1 MRCPSTL
8 GRIIATAPDRMRR
21 NLPRRL
27 GRRGGSS
34 SKVRENGANPRRCA
48 ARRWKW
54 PPETPSRGIRDGRW
68 RYPFAFIDPRRPVV
82 VRPCGG
88 RPCGRVGGR
97 PARAS
102 PAPLAPCASSV
113 REKLDAG
120 VVGGQRHDA
129 AERVNLAHQMA
140 FPQPAN
146 RRIATHLPYGLDVV
160 RQRQRPGAGSRRR
173 QRRLGAGVTAADDD
187 DIVCGGV
194 SASQFFGLRRFIFV
208 QCFFRERVQFPRRCI
223 RLGLFIP

>member
-1 MRCPSTL
+1 MRRAARRGRRLRCPSTL
-8 GRIIATAPDRMRR
+8 GRIIATASDRMRR

-34 SKVRENGANPRRCA
+34 SKGRENGANPRRCA

-54 PPETPSRGIRDGRW
+54 PPETPSRGIRDGRR

-102 PAPLAPCASSV
+102 PAPLAPCASSA

-146 RRIATHLPYGLDVV
+146 RRIATHLPDGLDVV
-160 RQRQRPGAGSRRR
+160 RQRQRPGASPRRR

-187 DIVCGGV
+187 GICMWRC
-194 SASQFFGLRRFIFV
+194 SAW
-208 QCFFRERVQFPRRCI
+208 
-223 RLGLFIP
+223 RLLYRSRHLY